1 MYVPYL
7 IHRSRDSVYPR
18 VAYICASSRVA
29 RAHEGACR
37 GWPHTPAPPPQAAR
51 AEQRPRMR
59 TLGYAP
65 SPSGRPRLAPTSR
78 VLPSSNMAAS
88 ALRTQASLWPP
99 SAGSPEWKSEKG
111 SRSRTLWCGT
121 VRGVARPPHP
131 SARAAC
137 WDAASPPSRLPQP
150 AASPPSLRRADI
162 AFSQDGGAG
171 LSASEAARGGA
182 PRARPAPPPLR
193 AAPPGRSPLPSPPA
207 RPRAPLL
214 RPDGSS
220 GSGGGTSSS
229 SPAARPRARR
239 GPRMSPGGGGGS
251 GSEREQQ
258 AAARR
263 SVGAAPRC
271 AGAGR
276 GVAAGRRRGPL
287 PRREE
292 PRGRVRGLGAP
303 GPAGRRGARGDL
315 GWTRPSP
322 VSVPRLSAGSRGG
335 PGVERVRGLR
345 GAFLSLV
352 FPRSGLGC
360 WVLLPS
366 GSCRCWLPDVALR
379 CWVSALLSFK
389 GTLRDRR
396 ASRSVCRSGVRGDVG
411 HALFPSSN
419 SWTIVSL
426 KWHEPVTYRL
436 LLLPPPPTHTHSP
449 VNENTF
455 CVGIGLLGQS
465 LSYTSLLRW
474 SLCMETSLSQQ
485 DAALT
490 RCSAWA
496 RSADLFYCASTACL
510 SESSPVWNCT
520 RA

>member
-1 MYVPYL
+1 M
-7 IHRSRDSVYPR
+7 
-18 VAYICASSRVA
+18 
-29 RAHEGACR
+29 
-37 GWPHTPAPPPQAAR
+37 
-51 AEQRPRMR
+51 
-59 TLGYAP
+59 
-65 SPSGRPRLAPTSR
+65 
-78 VLPSSNMAAS
+78 
-88 ALRTQASLWPP
+88 
-99 SAGSPEWKSEKG
+99 
-111 SRSRTLWCGT
+111 
-121 VRGVARPPHP
+121 RGVARPPHP

-315 GWTRPSP
+315 G
-322 VSVPRLSAGSRGG
+322 
-335 PGVERVRGLR
+335 
-345 GAFLSLV
+345 
-352 FPRSGLGC
+352 
-360 WVLLPS
+360 
-366 GSCRCWLPDVALR
+366 
-379 CWVSALLSFK
+379 
-389 GTLRDRR
+389 
-396 ASRSVCRSGVRGDVG
+396 
-411 HALFPSSN
+411 
-419 SWTIVSL
+419 
-426 KWHEPVTYRL
+426 
-436 LLLPPPPTHTHSP
+436 
-449 VNENTF
+449 
-455 CVGIGLLGQS
+455 
-465 LSYTSLLRW
+465 
-474 SLCMETSLSQQ
+474 
-485 DAALT
+485 
-490 RCSAWA
+490 
-496 RSADLFYCASTACL
+496 
-510 SESSPVWNCT
+510 
-520 RA
+520 